1 MSKVSCYEILIVT
14 LRAVEDASRE
24 GWYTPLLYGCRI
36 LLKLMLKNLTNVT
49 VALLGAVA
57 TSAATLPTP
66 SMATSSATVRQPF
79 SIVPEGHTQE
89 TETKEVVPEK
99 PKVKRLVCKGCNTN
113 ETKTVEFLQK
123 RGITDKNAIAT
134 IMGNIRQESTF
145 TPNICEGGARVPYHA
160 CRSGG
165 FGLIQFTCASRYKG
179 LGNFAARTGGNPST
193 LDTQLRYMITEP
205 QWRGIEDRLK
215 SPGKPIE
222 YYMRLAYTWLGWGHK
237 GRRTDYAYNYANKL
251 VLTVIDA

>member
-1 MSKVSCYEILIVT
+1 
-14 LRAVEDASRE
+14 
-24 GWYTPLLYGCRI
+24 
-36 LLKLMLKNLTNVT
+36 MLKNLTNVT
-49 VALLGAVA
+49 VAILGAVA
-57 TSAATLPTP
+57 TSAATLPAP
-66 SMATSSATVRQPF
+66 SMATSSAVQPF
-79 SIVPEGHTQE
+79 SIVPEAPTQE

-113 ETKTVEFLQK
+113 ETKTVEFLQN

-145 TPNICEGGARVPYHA
+145 TPNVCEGGARVSYSA

-165 FGLIQFTCASRYKG
+165 FGIAQWTSTNRYNG

-215 SPGKPIE
+215 VPGKPIE

-237 GRRTDYAYNYANKL
+237 GRRTDYAYNYSNKL
-251 VLTVIDA
+251 VLAEV

>member
-1 MSKVSCYEILIVT
+1 
-14 LRAVEDASRE
+14 
-24 GWYTPLLYGCRI
+24 
-36 LLKLMLKNLTNVT
+36 MLKNLTNVT
-49 VALLGAVA
+49 VAILGAVA
-57 TSAATLPTP
+57 TSAATLPPP
-66 SMATSSATVRQPF
+66 SMATSSAVQPF

-145 TPNICEGGARVPYHA
+145 IPNICEGGARVSYSA

-165 FGLIQFTCASRYKG
+165 YGALQWTNAPRYYG
-179 LGNFAARTGGNPST
+179 LGKFAARIGGDPST
-193 LDTQLRYMITEP
+193 LDTQLQYMLHEGD
-205 QWRGIEDRLK
+205 WKMIENQMK
-215 SPGKPIE
+215 TPGKSITD
-222 YYMRLAYTWLGWGHK
+222 YMRLARKWIRWGHT
-237 GRRTDYAYNYANKL
+237 GARIDFAYNYSNKL
-251 VLTVIDA
+251 VLTEV